1 MKKISYSNV
10 VVKKPWGQ
18 EYVCL
23 NNKKK
28 LCITLVEINPEQKTS
43 LHSHPKKKQVS

>member
-23 NNKKK
+23 NNKK
-28 LCITLVEINPEQKTS
+28 LCISIS
-43 LHSHPKKKQVS
+43 